1 MRDAQPTREEFH
13 MYDIYP
19 QFKLSSIIVG
29 LDFRILFIIYLL
41 NRMLMK
47 HCNSFFILVY
57 TLNYFNTHFLST
69 FVI

>member
-47 HCNSFFILVY
+47 HCNSFYI
-57 TLNYFNTHFLST
+57 
-69 FVI
+69 